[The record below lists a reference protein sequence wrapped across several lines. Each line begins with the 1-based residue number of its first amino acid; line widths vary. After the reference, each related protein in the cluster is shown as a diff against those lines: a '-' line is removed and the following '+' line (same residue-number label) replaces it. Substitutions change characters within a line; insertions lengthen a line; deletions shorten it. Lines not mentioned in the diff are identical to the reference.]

1 MKTVSEIRIEAIRVI
16 NKVITLKSNVFNGC
30 YSDKAAL
37 EIEEKRLEGIKNW
50 AIANDQIQEIR
61 HYLGSKYF
69 GQINQFAAAELAAFF
84 NN

>member
-1 MKTVSEIRIEAIRVI
+1 MTTLETRIAAIRVI
-16 NKVITLKSNVFNGC
+16 NAVITLKANVANGC

-37 EIEEKRLEGIKNW
+37 AIEEKRLEGIKSW

-61 HYLGSKYF
+61 HYLASKNF
-69 GQINQFAAAELAAFF
+69 GQNSQFAAAEVASFF